1 MKKLLLLGACIVP
14 LFVHASYLVTIPVK
28 DIPFTFKN
36 QTNPNTPNPSNEG
49 DNKLGNWIVSGTV
62 FSDWVDAGD
71 VYDYEDEA
79 PDVKL
84 ECKWYGN
91 PAMTEKDVE
100 FTMYRYCYQD
110 QERTPT
116 VTEINDVTGV
126 SRTRDL
132 DNEKQQIET
141 EDTKQ
146 SIGTRVDFEEYGA
159 PNGKATSGKLQIV
172 GAYSLDGVVVG
183 SPIVNN
189 KGSRIYLHFVHDTV
203 ANTYLIEIFGKD
215 DDYAP
220 STTSYEGTFFKS
232 YDYFQDIN
240 SINYIDS
247 NGKVARVWLGSG
259 TRTIGYQKNYS
270 RFSSPISAAQFNE
283 WYNNPNA
290 ISKFRIHLK
299 SMDKY

>member
-14 LFVHASYLVTIPVK
+14 LFVHASYMVTIPVK
-28 DIPFTFKN
+28 DMPLMFS
-36 QTNPNTPNPSNEG
+36 NTPT
-49 DNKLGNWIVSGTV
+49 DNTPKPTTDDVSAPIGNWVVTNTTY
-62 FSDWVDAGD
+62 SDWINVGD
-71 VYDYEDEA
+71 VYDYDED
-79 PDVKL
+79 PKIKL

-100 FTMYRYCYQD
+100 FSMYRYCYQD

-116 VTEINDVTGV
+116 VIETNDTTGAV
-126 SRTRDL
+126 RNRDL
-132 DNEKQQIET
+132 ENETQQIEVD
-141 EDTKQ
+141 DTKP
-146 SIGTRVDFEEYGA
+146 SVGTRVDFEEYGA
-159 PNGKATSGKLQIV
+159 PHGKANSGNLQIV
-172 GAYSLDGVVVG
+172 GAYSLDGVIVG

-220 STTSYEGTFFKS
+220 STSSYEGAFFKS